1 MELIGNLLIAPPA
14 VKNSFWH
21 KSVIMI
27 TEHHGQGSV
36 GLVLGKRS
44 DLTIKQF
51 GQQLGFTINQPG
63 HLYIGGPVNSQSMSF
78 LHTSEWVSKNTMRVT
93 DRFSISS
100 AEDILPRMALG
111 DVPIKWRLFLG
122 MCGWGTGQ
130 LMGELKG
137 IAPWNHATSWCTAT
151 ADMDLIFENDGKDQW
166 CTALDRSA
174 QEFAH
179 NILA

>member
-14 VKNSFWH
+14 VKSTFWH
-21 KSVIMI
+21 KSVILL

-36 GLVLGKRS
+36 GLVLGRRS
-44 DLTIKQF
+44 DLTVKQF
-51 GQQLGFTINQPG
+51 GAQLGFTINQPG
-63 HLYIGGPVNSQSMSF
+63 HLYVGGPVNNQSLSF
-78 LHTSEWVSKNTMRVT
+78 LHTNEWVSKNTMQIN
-93 DRFSISS
+93 DKFSVSS
-100 AEDILPRMALG
+100 AEDILPRMAIG

-137 IAPWNHATSWCTAT
+137 KAPWNHNTSWCTAS
-151 ADMDLIFENDGKDQW
+151 ADLDLVFDNDGKDQW
-166 CTALDRSA
+166 CQALDRSA
-174 QEFAH
+174 SEFAQ